1 MSFFNK
7 QKIGEVRPNQLITTF
22 GPGSVIDALND
33 SITIVDLDYWNA
45 DNIGGEI
52 RDTRLASY
60 MGVRHFYKPKTGS
73 KSNTDIPVVS
83 FPYMFESFMSAYI

>member
-45 DNIGGEI
+45 DNI
-52 RDTRLASY
+52 DN
-60 MGVRHFYKPKTGS
+60 M
-73 KSNTDIPVVS
+73 
-83 FPYMFESFMSAYI
+83 

>member
-45 DNIGGEI
+45 DNIEAKK
-52 RDTRLASY
+52 LL
-60 MGVRHFYKPKTGS
+60 HECHLLKFLKP
-73 KSNTDIPVVS
+73 
-83 FPYMFESFMSAYI
+83 